1 MTNAIPNY
9 GTVYPELP
17 ASGVYNSCQY
27 AFIKHAGY
35 PKQVNS
41 AGPWDRARGSIV
53 SATEI
58 LGRFLGIWAVA
69 SAISAVYCQIS
80 TSRIADIIVQAL
92 KFILYACPV
101 SEKTNLGAA
110 APGT

>member
-9 GTVYPELP
+9 GTVYPELS

-41 AGPWDRARGSIV
+41 AGPWDRARGSMV

-58 LGRFLGIWAVA
+58 FGTISWYMGRCVRHIRGLLSNINQQD
-69 SAISAVYCQIS
+69 C
-80 TSRIADIIVQAL
+80 
-92 KFILYACPV
+92 
-101 SEKTNLGAA
+101 
-110 APGT
+110 